1 MITQMKRKKRRYT
14 LRRRA
19 EQQAQTRSRIVDA
32 AMALHEELGPK
43 ATTISAIAERA
54 GVERLTVYRHFP
66 DDNSLFRACSS
77 RFLELNPPPEP
88 ASRETTTDSVARV
101 RAALLAVYRYYRRTE
116 SMWTRVYHD
125 LEEVEAL
132 KRVMNDFDK
141 YLARVRDDLMGAL
154 NPAPAKRRELKAVL
168 AHCLL
173 FFTWQSLKR
182 QSLSDAAMA
191 DLVVQWLVA
200 LNPPAQE
207 TGLTLRRA

>member
-1 MITQMKRKKRRYT
+1 MKKRRYT
-14 LRRRA
+14 LKRRA

-32 AMALHEELGPK
+32 AMALHEEVGPK

-66 DDNSLFRACSS
+66 DDSSLFRACSS

-88 ASRETTTDSVARV
+88 ASWETITDSLARV
-101 RAALLAVYRYYRRTE
+101 HAALLAVYRYYRRTE
-116 SMWTRVYHD
+116 SMWKRVYHD

-154 NPAPAKRRELKAVL
+154 NPAPAGRRELKAVL

-182 QSLSDAAMA
+182 QSLSDTAMT

-200 LNPPAQE
+200 LNPPAQKKA
-207 TGLTLRRA
+207 LKFVRA

>member
-1 MITQMKRKKRRYT
+1 MITQMRRKKRRYT
-14 LRRRA
+14 LKRRA

-88 ASRETTTDSVARV
+88 ASWETTTDSVARV

-141 YLARVRDDLMGAL
+141 YLAGVRDDLMGAL
-154 NPAPAKRRELKAVL
+154 SPAPARRRELKAVL

-173 FFTWQSLKR
+173 FFTWQSLKG

-191 DLVVQWLVA
+191 GLVVQWLVA
-200 LNPPAQE
+200 LNPPVQE